1 METTARIYL
10 DFVLQYPRIH
20 IYDNLLGWK
29 LKKSIIIRRKTRQ
42 FDYSTST
49 NSHGLRSDEIPLE
62 KSHHVYRILILGD
75 SMAFGEGVE
84 LEERFDQQLKKL
96 AIAGKT
102 IEVINAGVM
111 GYGTDQ
117 EFLYLASQGLK
128 FKPDLVILMTH
139 ENDIEDIML
148 DYNNTRRKPRFI
160 IKDGDLNI
168 TGLPIPFT
176 SKIRDYS
183 LVYTFFYTG
192 LMKVIYRKP
201 MLDLEDGLR
210 LFLKLREKIYILCQ
224 RNNINLVNVIFS
236 SLKSLEE
243 RNTIWKR
250 PILESSSSQ
259 SVSTIDLD
267 PLFLDQENIK
277 SLFLNQNIHWN
288 REGSRIVGEFLLEK
302 VTEILRDQVH

>member
-1 METTARIYL
+1 
-10 DFVLQYPRIH
+10 
-20 IYDNLLGWK
+20 
-29 LKKSIIIRRKTRQ
+29 
-42 FDYSTST
+42 
-49 NSHGLRSDEIPLE
+49 
-62 KSHHVYRILILGD
+62 
-75 SMAFGEGVE
+75 
-84 LEERFDQQLKKL
+84 
-96 AIAGKT
+96 
-102 IEVINAGVM
+102 
-111 GYGTDQ
+111 
-117 EFLYLASQGLK
+117 
-128 FKPDLVILMTH
+128 
-139 ENDIEDIML
+139 ML